1 MRILVVGSG
10 GREHAIIRKL
20 KESPKVDKI
29 YANLNFQQLSIDEDT
44 GNPIDLDYYN
54 CVVNELLSEG
64 IIKGSKYNKGYVGGV
79 EKNENGQYQIILKNK
94 ELDSNEKENLAAVM
108 IYAEQQINQKT
119 NKEQESDEG
128 R

>member
-1 MRILVVGSG
+1 M
-10 GREHAIIRKL
+10 
-20 KESPKVDKI
+20 
-29 YANLNFQQLSIDEDT
+29 
-44 GNPIDLDYYN
+44 
-54 CVVNELLSEG
+54 LSEG
-64 IIKGSKYNKGYVGGV
+64 VLRGSKYNKGYVGGV

-108 IYAEQQINQKT
+108 IYAEQQSNQKT